1 MQHNDMIFATGKYRG
16 KTLGISRSSADLQFA
31 VEAEVGC
38 ISRKINLH
46 NLEHFAK

>member
-1 MQHNDMIFATGKYRG
+1 MQCNDMIFAPGKYSG

-38 ISRKINLH
+38 ISRKLDLPNP
-46 NLEHFAK
+46 EH